1 MAEYNVS
8 VTGITNPLNIPKKY
22 QSIPNKTL
30 YKKHILNCTDKLINI
45 KKLLSINIRL
55 DINNGFK
62 NKNTVFIMGYEKVSI
77 AYMGNTFNND
87 INKLN
92 YKFPFFGEIQY
103 PINDFKVN
111 QVYAAV
117 TKLNYK
123 LTDSKNIV
131 LENWIYL
138 APLIDNLNFH
148 INSNIETNSNMKN
161 MDLKNKEDIDIII
174 DYDMNLD
181 N

>member
-1 MAEYNVS
+1 MAEYNVI

-30 YKKHILNCTDKLINI
+30 YKKHTINCTDKLINI
-45 KKLLSINIRL
+45 KKILSINIKL

-62 NKNTVFIMGYEKVSI
+62 NKDTVFIMGYEKVSI
-77 AYMGNTFNND
+77 DYMKNTFNND
-87 INKLN
+87 ISKLN
-92 YKFPFFGEIQY
+92 YNFPFFGEIQY

-117 TKLNYK
+117 TKFKYK

-138 APLIDNLNFH
+138 APLIDKLNFH
-148 INSNIETNSNMKN
+148 INSNIETDSNMKN
-161 MDLKNKEDIDIII
+161 MDLKNNEDIDIII

>member
-1 MAEYNVS
+1 MEEYNII

-22 QSIPNKTL
+22 QSITNKTL
-30 YKKHILNCTDKLINI
+30 YKKHMLNCTDKLINI
-45 KKLLSINIRL
+45 KKILSINIRL

-77 AYMGNTFNND
+77 AYMENTINKD

-92 YKFPFFGEIQY
+92 YKFPFFGEVQY
-103 PINDFKVN
+103 PINDFKLN

-117 TKLNYK
+117 TKLKYK
-123 LTDSKNIV
+123 LTDSNNIV

-138 APLIDNLNFH
+138 APLIIKLDSNINNN
-148 INSNIETNSNMKN
+148 IKANSNLGNTGLARS
-161 MDLKNKEDIDIII
+161 EDIDITI